1 MPNFA
6 KLFASNAS
14 GIRVSNAYSNL
25 GPINKF
31 DDVFISLAP
40 PVDAAKQL
48 AAEQVV
54 HLMDG
59 WRYGASAIAA
69 LLRNS
74 PNEAIHFAYY
84 AELRAA
90 MSLYS
95 GSGIRLE
102 QGDNYYVDNTGKK
115 VPQQANKNQERD
127 LHTHTI
133 AWSLWKEWITRS
145 DAQDLVLDGMRLAPS
160 ISLREVAPVLAL
172 FNTSGTIGAWGYD
185 LISQPKADRSERNKA
200 SYKARYAS
208 EALTKMEEQ
217 DLNIVLTLCRML
229 LPAQS
234 GLTNSLAFD
243 AALIQHLA
251 MTTIESKVPDNETD
265 REIKVAEEQI
275 KFISQLSANTG
286 QPKDFINE
294 LFTIVDPA
302 VFEVFKLAAEKTSAP
317 LNVLCRA
324 IFMLRL
330 ASLSVEKNINNT
342 STSAASDWLLNW
354 LDYSGIRSVGADFD
368 PYDLS
373 DSFGEA
379 IEHHAASKFT
389 GLPHELWTPENAAN
403 SYMLAR
409 PDCSIG
415 WSILR

>member
-1 MPNFA
+1 MPKFA
-6 KLFASNAS
+6 ELFASNAS
-14 GIRVSNAYSNL
+14 GIRVASAYSIL

-31 DDVFISLAP
+31 DDVFISLTP
-40 PVDAAKQL
+40 PIEPTKQL

-102 QGDNYYVDNTGKK
+102 QRDNYYVDNTGTKFPQHAKK
-115 VPQQANKNQERD
+115 NEERQ

-133 AWSLWKEWITRS
+133 AWDLWNKWITRP
-145 DAQDLVLDGMRLAPS
+145 DAQDLVLDGIRLAPS
-160 ISLREVAPVLAL
+160 VSLRELAPVLAL
-172 FNTSGTIGAWGYD
+172 FNTSRTIGTWGYD
-185 LISQPKADRSERNKA
+185 LISQPKADRSERNNA

-208 EALTKMEEQ
+208 ETLTKMEER

-243 AALIQHLA
+243 TALIQYLA
-251 MTTIESKVPDNETD
+251 LATIESKVPDNETN
-265 REIKVAEEQI
+265 RLIRVEEEKV
-275 KFISQLSANTG
+275 KFINQLSSNTG
-286 QPKDFINE
+286 QPKEFINE

-302 VFEVFKLAAEKTSAP
+302 IIDVFKLAAEKASAP
-317 LNVLCRA
+317 YNVLCRA

-330 ASLSVEKNINNT
+330 ASLSVEKNIHNA
-342 STSAASDWLLNW
+342 STSAVSDWLINW
-354 LDYSGIRSVGADFD
+354 LDYSGIRSRDADFD
-368 PYDLS
+368 PPDLS
-373 DSFGEA
+373 ADYENA
-379 IEHHAASKFT
+379 IEQHAARKFT
-389 GLPHELWTPENAAN
+389 YLPNDLWTPENAAN
-403 SYMLAR
+403 SYMLSR
-409 PDCSIG
+409 PDYSVG

>member
-1 MPNFA
+1 MAKFA
-6 KLFASNAS
+6 KLFALNAS
-14 GIRVSNAYSNL
+14 GIRVASAYSSL

-31 DDVFISLAP
+31 DDVFISLTP
-40 PVDAAKQL
+40 PVDATKQL

-102 QGDNYYVDNTGKK
+102 LGDNYYVDSSGKK
-115 VPQQANKNQERD
+115 FPQHAKKNEERE

-133 AWSLWKEWITRS
+133 AWSLWNEWITRS
-145 DAQDLVLDGMRLAPS
+145 DAQDLILDGIRLAPS

-172 FNTSGTIGAWGYD
+172 FNTSRTIGTWGYD
-185 LISQPKADRSERNKA
+185 LVSQPKADRSERNNA

-208 EALTKMEEQ
+208 KALTKMEGR
-217 DLNIVLTLCRML
+217 DLNIVLTLCRIL

-243 AALIQHLA
+243 TALIQYLA
-251 MTTIESKVPDNETD
+251 MTTIESKVPDNEAD
-265 REIKVAEEQI
+265 REIRVADEQI
-275 KFISQLSANTG
+275 KFINQLSSNTG

-294 LFTIVDPA
+294 LFAIVDPA
-302 VFEVFKLAAEKTSAP
+302 IFEVFKLAAEKTSRP

-330 ASLSVEKNINNT
+330 ATLSVEKNTNNASVSVV
-342 STSAASDWLLNW
+342 STWLLNW
-354 LDYSGIRSVGADFD
+354 LDYSGIRSIDADFD

-373 DSFGEA
+373 DSFGGA

-389 GLPHELWTPENAAN
+389 DLPHELWTPENAAN

-409 PDCSIG
+409 PECSVG

>member
-1 MPNFA
+1 MPKFA
-6 KLFASNAS
+6 KIFASNAS
-14 GIRVSNAYSNL
+14 GIRVASAYSSL

-31 DDVFISLAP
+31 DDVFISLTP
-40 PVDAAKQL
+40 PIDPTKQL

-102 QGDNYYVDNTGKK
+102 QGDNYYVDNTGTKF
-115 VPQQANKNQERD
+115 PQHASKNEERQ

-133 AWSLWKEWITRS
+133 AWDLWNKWITRP
-145 DAQDLVLDGMRLAPS
+145 DAQNLVLDGIRLAPS
-160 ISLREVAPVLAL
+160 VSLREVAPVLAL
-172 FNTSGTIGAWGYD
+172 FNTSRTIGTWGYD
-185 LISQPKADRSERNKA
+185 LVSQPRADRSERNKA

-217 DLNIVLTLCRML
+217 DLNVVLTLCRIL

-243 AALIQHLA
+243 TALIQYLA
-251 MTTIESKVPDNETD
+251 MTTIESKVPDNEAD
-265 REIKVAEEQI
+265 REIRVAEEQV
-275 KFISQLSANTG
+275 KFINQLSSATG
-286 QPKDFINE
+286 QHKGFINE
-294 LFTIVDPA
+294 LFKIVDPA
-302 VFEVFKLAAEKTSAP
+302 IFEVFKLAAEKTSEP

-330 ASLSVEKNINNT
+330 ATLSVEKSTNNA
-342 STSAASDWLLNW
+342 SVSAVSDWLLNW
-354 LDYSGIRSVGADFD
+354 LDYSGIRNRDADFD
-368 PYDLS
+368 PHDLS
-373 DSFGEA
+373 VDYENA
-379 IEHHAASKFT
+379 IEQHAARKFT
-389 GLPHELWTPENAAN
+389 DLPNDLWTPENAAN
-403 SYMLAR
+403 TYMLSR
-409 PDCSIG
+409 PDYSVG